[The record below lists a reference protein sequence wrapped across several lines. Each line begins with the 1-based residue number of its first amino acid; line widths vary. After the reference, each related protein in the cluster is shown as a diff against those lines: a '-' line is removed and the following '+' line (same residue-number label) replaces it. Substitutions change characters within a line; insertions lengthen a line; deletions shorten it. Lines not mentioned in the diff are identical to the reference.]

1 MIKQLKEIKKL
12 LQAVLA
18 YLEEDEAALKDNCG
32 DDDDLLLPPCQ
43 KAIENVQR
51 ILSLI

>member
-1 MIKQLKEIKKL
+1 MIKKLKEIKKL
-12 LQAVLA
+12 LQDVFA

-43 KAIENVQR
+43 KAIENVQK
-51 ILSLI
+51 ILLML